1 MYVSVRPR
9 DERAAIE
16 AQRGGSGTPM
26 EIGTVRLV
34 NIESEM
40 RSSYLDYSMS
50 VIVQRALPDV
60 RDGMKP
66 VQRRILYGM
75 HEMGLRHSG
84 RHRKSAGIVGEVLK
98 NFHPHSDTAVYDA
111 LARMAQ
117 PWSLRYPLVDG
128 QGNFGSVDGDSPAAM
143 RYTEARMAEITEE
156 LLRDIDKNTVDFGPN
171 YDDSMREPQVLP
183 ARLPALL
190 LNGAAGIAVGMA
202 TNIPPHNLTE
212 LCDAIQFVIEN
223 PDATVE
229 QLMEIVTGPDFPTG
243 GAILGREG
251 IKQAYA
257 TGKGRVIMRAKAFIE
272 EAARGN
278 RFQIVVNELPFQV
291 NKAALIEKMAVQVK
305 DGIIDGISDLRD
317 ESDRTGMRIVIE
329 LKREA
334 QPRKVLNNLFKH
346 TAMQSTFGV
355 NMLALVDGKQ
365 PRVLTLKRAIQLFIE
380 HRQEVI
386 RRRAIFELEKARQRL
401 HILEGL
407 RIALDHIDQVI
418 ATIRNSRTT
427 ESARTNLMKTFQLS
441 EAQANAIL
449 DIRLARLAQLERR
462 KIDDEYREVKKQIAA
477 LEALLASPEKVLAM
491 IKDDLA
497 QLKEK
502 YGDARRTVIRDGDGE
517 LSDEDLIPEVNVLL
531 TLTNRGYVKRLPDE
545 TYRTQHRG
553 GRGVS
558 GLTMREE
565 DDVQHIVSCNTMD
578 SLLFFT
584 NQGRCYSLKTHE
596 VPDASRTAKGTAIV
610 NLLSL
615 QPDEVVTT
623 PMAVKD
629 FGGARYLVLATRHGK
644 IKRTPLSQFAQVR
657 ANGLIALGIEDGD
670 ELAWVR
676 MSKGNQDIIVVT
688 AQGKSIR
695 FSENDVRSMGRQAAG
710 VTAIKLAAN
719 DVVVGMDVVE
729 AGHDLVFV
737 SANGFGKRT
746 PIEEYPRQGRGGSGV
761 IAMRVTDKTGP
772 LVGARM
778 VRGEDNLM
786 MITSK
791 GIVIRIQ
798 GEQIS
803 RIGRATQGVTLMRV
817 KKNESVV
824 AMALIDSTQ
833 NGDSN
838 GHSLELDDLAVVAR
852 S

>member
-1 MYVSVRPR
+1 
-9 DERAAIE
+9 
-16 AQRGGSGTPM
+16 M
-26 EIGTVRLV
+26 EIGTVRLI
-34 NIESEM
+34 NIDNEM
-40 RSSYLDYSMS
+40 RTSYLDYSMS

-60 RDGMKP
+60 RDGLKP
-66 VQRRILYGM
+66 VQRRVLYAM
-75 HEMGLRHSG
+75 HEMGLRRNG

-128 QGNFGSVDGDSPAAM
+128 QGNFGSVDGDAPAAM

-156 LLRDIDKNTVDFGPN
+156 LLRDIDKNTVDYKPN
-171 YDDSMREPQVLP
+171 YDDSMREPTVLP

-202 TNIPPHNLTE
+202 TNIPPHNLGE
-212 LCDAIQFVIEN
+212 LCDAITFLVDN
-223 PDATVE
+223 PEAAVE
-229 QLMEIVTGPDFPTG
+229 QLLEIVHGPDFPTG
-243 GAILGREG
+243 GMILGREG

-272 EAARGN
+272 EATRGN
-278 RFQIVVNELPFQV
+278 RFQIIVTELPYQV
-291 NKAALIEKMAVQVK
+291 NKATLVERMAQLVK
-305 DGIIDGISDLRD
+305 DGTIDGISDIRD
-317 ESDRTGMRIVIE
+317 ESDRNGMRIVIE

-334 QPRKVLNNLFKH
+334 QPRKVLNNLYKH

-365 PRVLTLKRAIQLFIE
+365 PRVLTLKRAITHFIE

-386 RRRAIFELEKARQRL
+386 RRRTQFELEKAKQRA

-407 RIALDHIDQVI
+407 RIALDHIDAII

-427 ESARTNLMKTFQLS
+427 ESARGNLMREYSLT
-441 EAQANAIL
+441 EVQANAIL
-449 DIRLARLAQLERR
+449 DIRLARLAQLERK
-462 KIDDEYREVKKQIAA
+462 KIDDEYKEVLKLIRD
-477 LEALLASPEKVLAM
+477 LEALLADEAKVLAV
-491 IKDDLA
+491 IKEDMA
-497 QLKEK
+497 YLKEK
-502 YGDARRTVIRDGDGE
+502 YADPRRTVIREGDGE
-517 LSDEDLIPEVNVLL
+517 LSDEDLIAEVPILL
-531 TLTNRGYVKRLPDE
+531 TLTSKGYVKRLPPD

-558 GLTMREE
+558 GMTMREE
-565 DDVQHIVSCNTMD
+565 DDVQHILSCSTMD

-584 NQGRCYSLKTHE
+584 NQGRCYSLKAHE
-596 VPDASRTAKGTAIV
+596 LPEASRTAKGTAIV

-615 QPDEVVTT
+615 QPDEVVTM

-629 FGGARYLVLATRHGK
+629 FNDGRYLVLATRKGK
-644 IKRTPLSQFAQVR
+644 IKRTHLNQFAQVR
-657 ANGLIALGIEDGD
+657 ANGLIALGLEEGD

-676 MSKGNQDIIVVT
+676 MSKGNQDIIIVT

-695 FSENDVRSMGRQAAG
+695 FSEEDARPMGRPAAG
-710 VTAIKLAAN
+710 VTAVRLAAG

-729 AGHDLVFV
+729 PGYDLVFV
-737 SANGFGKRT
+737 SANGFGKKT
-746 PIEEYPRQGRGGSGV
+746 SIDEYPRQGRGGGGV
-761 IAMRVTDKTGP
+761 IAMRVTDKTGL

-803 RIGRATQGVTLMRV
+803 RIGRATQGVTLMKVGAKDRV
-817 KKNESVV
+817 ISMTLV
-824 AMALIDSTQ
+824 DSTE
-833 NGDSN
+833 N
-838 GHSLELDDLAVVAR
+838 GHDHEADLELLEVAQN
-852 S
+852 

>member
-1 MYVSVRPR
+1 
-9 DERAAIE
+9 
-16 AQRGGSGTPM
+16 M

-34 NIESEM
+34 NIENEM

-66 VQRRILYGM
+66 VQRRILYAM
-75 HEMGLRHSG
+75 HEMGLRRNG

-117 PWSLRYPLVDG
+117 PWSLRYPLIDG

-156 LLRDIDKNTVDFGPN
+156 LLRDIDKNTVDYRPN
-171 YDDSMREPQVLP
+171 YDDSLREPTVLP

-202 TNIPPHNLTE
+202 TNIPPHNLGE
-212 LCDAIQFVIEN
+212 ICDAITFLVDK
-223 PDATVE
+223 PDGTVE
-229 QLMEIVTGPDFPTG
+229 ELLQIVKGPDFPTG
-243 GAILGREG
+243 GTILGREG

-257 TGKGRVIMRAKAFIE
+257 TGKGRIVVRAKAMVE
-272 EAARGN
+272 EAARSN
-278 RFQIVVNELPFQV
+278 RFQIIVTELPYQV
-291 NKAALIEKMAVQVK
+291 NKSTLVEKIASLVK
-305 DGIIDGISDLRD
+305 DGTVDGISDLRD

-334 QPRKVLNNLFKH
+334 QPKKVLNNLYKH
-346 TAMQSTFGV
+346 TAMQNTFGV

-365 PRVLTLKRAIQLFIE
+365 PRVLTLKRSLQHFIE
-380 HRQEVI
+380 HRQDVI
-386 RRRAIFELEKARQRL
+386 RRRSIFDLEKARQRA

-407 RIALDHIDQVI
+407 RIALDAIDAVI
-418 ATIRNSRTT
+418 ATIRSSRTT
-427 ESARTNLMKTFQLS
+427 ESARGNLIRAYQLS
-441 EAQANAIL
+441 EPQANAIL
-449 DIRLARLAQLERR
+449 DIRLARLAQLERK
-462 KIDDEYREVKKQIAA
+462 KIDDEYKEIQRQIRT
-477 LEALLASPEKVLAM
+477 LESLLADEQQVLTL
-491 IKDDLA
+491 IKEDVA
-497 QLKEK
+497 FLKEK
-502 YGDARRTVIRDGDGE
+502 YADERRTVIRDGDGE
-517 LSDEDLIPEVNVLL
+517 ISDEDLIPEINVLM
-531 TLTNRGYVKRLPDE
+531 TLTSKGYVKRLPDD

-565 DDVQHIVSCNTMD
+565 DDVQHILSCNTMD
-578 SLLFFT
+578 TLLFFT
-584 NQGRCYSLKTHE
+584 NQGRCYALKTHE
-596 VPDASRTAKGTAIV
+596 VPDASRIAKGTAIV

-615 QPDEVVTT
+615 QPDEVVTM

-629 FGGARYLVLATRHGK
+629 FTGGRYLVLGTRKGK
-644 IKRTPLSQFAQVR
+644 IKRTPLSQFAAVR
-657 ANGLIALGIEDGD
+657 ANGLMAVGIEEGD

-676 MSKGNQDIIVVT
+676 MSRGDQDVIIVT

-695 FSENDVRSMGRQAAG
+695 FSEGDARPMGRQAAG
-710 VTAIKLAAN
+710 VTAIRLAMG
-719 DVVVGMDVVE
+719 DVVVGMDIIE
-729 AGHDLVFV
+729 PGHDLVFV

-761 IAMRVTDKTGP
+761 IAMRVTDKTGL

-778 VRGEDNLM
+778 ATVEDNLM

-803 RIGRATQGVTLMRV
+803 RIGRATQGVILMKV
-817 KKNESVV
+817 GKNDRLVS
-824 AMALIDSTQ
+824 MALVDSTQ
-833 NGDSN
+833 NSGAN
-838 GHSLELDDLAVVAR
+838 GMDENGVGEHGVGELEALEIIAQD
-852 S
+852 